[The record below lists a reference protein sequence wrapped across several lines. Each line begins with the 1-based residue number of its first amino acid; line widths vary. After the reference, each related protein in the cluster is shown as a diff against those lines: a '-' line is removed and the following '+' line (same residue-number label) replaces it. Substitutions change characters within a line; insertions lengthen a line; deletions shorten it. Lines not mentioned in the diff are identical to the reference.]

1 MKGEARVGGLLCSE
15 VLAVLSEYIDGQL
28 DEPTRNKVEAHVA
41 ICAVCERFG
50 GSVGASVAALRR
62 QKRAPSDDR
71 AMDASLARL
80 RLALPDESAK

>member
-15 VLAVLSEYIDGQL
+15 VLAVLSDYIDGQL
-28 DEPTRNKVEAHVA
+28 DEQTRGKVEAHVA
-41 ICAVCERFG
+41 ICSVCERFG

-62 QKRAPSDDR
+62 QRRAPSDER
-71 AMDASLARL
+71 TMDASLARL